1 MPPWLRGSPHHLGT
15 TFQPAVDAQNKGEIS
30 HCGKPS
36 RFGRCIYRS
45 ITGPT
50 TTCRASSLELNSSE
64 ASSLGSGLPGWAQPP
79 YAELQPLSEHG
90 SLLPLPS
97 PSQHVEGTQLSA
109 GTEEGLCSHPSG
121 AAASE
126 GMFLKTGGGRGAGG
140 APRQTVTPGRLRAR
154 GAEWAGARAKARSCL
169 TREQTRLPHSTEGHC
184 EVLGAWEGLTCE
196 RGGVS
201 EASKV
206 SLCPGVPTMI
216 RNFSRVRTGASPSR
230 ASDRGLSVTQ

>member
-1 MPPWLRGSPHHLGT
+1 MACLTNEMWAEVNCVISEPHFRSQCPDWPYVPPWLRGSPHHLAT
-15 TFQPAVDAQNKGEIS
+15 TFQPAVDAQNKGEIG

-50 TTCRASSLELNSSE
+50 TTCRASSLELNSGE

-126 GMFLKTGGGRGAGG
+126 GMFLKTVGGGGTEAECH
-140 APRQTVTPGRLRAR
+140 PRQAESKGCRVGRRQSK
-154 GAEWAGARAKARSCL
+154 GQE
-169 TREQTRLPHSTEGHC
+169 LPHPRADQAATLH
-184 EVLGAWEGLTCE
+184 
-196 RGGVS
+196 RGP
-201 EASKV
+201 
-206 SLCPGVPTMI
+206 L
-216 RNFSRVRTGASPSR
+216 
-230 ASDRGLSVTQ
+230 